1 VVADDRQRAP
11 LPSHFHEVRDAVF
24 AGVFL
29 LRGMASATGRLDALS
44 SRVVCDHVEALATRT
59 DGDGVW
65 VLAWN
70 MTLDQTRA
78 AGSALLA
85 RDVTMRVRGL
95 RACSTCTLE
104 HHRVDADHSDIAG
117 VWGRISQQGQDWPDE
132 QQWEA
137 LRGADRLDTV
147 EPPRTVTAERPRRG
161 PGAVRAADAGHV
173 AARVSPRA
181 PTELRR
187 CVRRGM
193 RAGVPSADAGVHA
206 RGVRS
211 RAWWVRGGLCRS

>member
-1 VVADDRQRAP
+1 VAADDRQRAP
-11 LPSHFHEVRDAVF
+11 LPSHFHEVSDAVF

-173 AARVSPRA
+173 AARAHPVHRLSFAVASAEACVPAYPRRTPGCTPA
-181 PTELRR
+181 
-187 CVRRGM
+187 
-193 RAGVPSADAGVHA
+193 A
-206 RGVRS
+206 
-211 RAWWVRGGLCRS
+211 